1 MELNKII
8 KKVLRE
14 AVGVPEG
21 IVETAELVY
30 RQVMDQIK
38 SMDSLDEDDEI
49 NLNLRLNGDYRISD
63 YKFNKIDLTLEIIRT
78 DQVQTGQI
86 VGMAFEFASR
96 LDNETIKM
104 THRPSKNK
112 IKLKITIG
120 IPPDGD
126 LNTVIEELENEK
138 RMSIS
143 SLSHELMH
151 AYDKVKNP
159 VTRPEHRSDYDAYK
173 SLRFGIEPIDDFLH
187 NLYFI
192 HSIENVVRPAEV
204 AADLKTGE
212 INKEEFLE
220 FLKNNRVYKKLKEI
234 SNFSYENF
242 KKELLNHVDVI
253 RERLVDSGFDN
264 IPEDNDEL
272 IDMILKLLKINI
284 TNKKASSLKSDL
296 TSDFFESIM
305 GFSGKKE
312 QVFQN
317 YLKKISKYENHDD
330 FFKNEEKMFK
340 GISNNLM
347 KKIHKLYSLIGKG
360 IETNESIID
369 WDLYHNVKETPIV
382 IETELN
388 TDDDGRKVKLIQKY
402 LDNVVV
408 PQNKLICKAMAVRF
422 EDKNF
427 RDNYLVRLWV
437 NQNEPHTQDESD
449 DLVDNTWEQIY
460 NMFDVTTAIHRV
472 KSKC

>member
-1 MELNKII
+1 MTKLNKII
-8 KKVLRE
+8 KKVLKE
-14 AVGVPEG
+14 AVGVPDN
-21 IVETAELVY
+21 IVETSELVY

-38 SMDSLDEDDEI
+38 SMDSLDDDDEI
-49 NLNLRLNGDYRISD
+49 NINLRLNGDYRISD

-173 SLRFGIEPIDDFLH
+173 SLSFGIEPIDDFLH

-212 INKEEFLE
+212 INKEGFLE

-242 KKELLNHVDVI
+242 KKELFNHVDVI
-253 RERLVDSGFDN
+253 RKRLVDSGFDN

-312 QVFQN
+312 EVFNN
-317 YLKKISKYENHDD
+317 YLKKIQKYDNYND

-340 GISNNLM
+340 TISGRLM
-347 KKIHKLYSLIGKG
+347 KKIHKLYSLLNDKS
-360 IETNESIID
+360 TNESIID
-369 WDLYHNVKETPIV
+369 WELHHKLRKTSNI
-382 IETELN
+382 IETEFKHSPEE
-388 TDDDGRKVKLIQKY
+388 RKLKLIQNY
-402 LDNVVV
+402 LDNVLT
-408 PQNKLICKAMAVRF
+408 PQNELIHDAKVYRLTNRDEYAVTI
-422 EDKNF
+422 
-427 RDNYLVRLWV
+427 WV
-437 NQNEPHTQDESD
+437 NTERPLNSDEYD
-449 DLVDNTWEQIY
+449 GLVDNTWDEIY
-460 NMFDVTTAIHRV
+460 NMFNVPVSIRRIPMNR
-472 KSKC
+472 